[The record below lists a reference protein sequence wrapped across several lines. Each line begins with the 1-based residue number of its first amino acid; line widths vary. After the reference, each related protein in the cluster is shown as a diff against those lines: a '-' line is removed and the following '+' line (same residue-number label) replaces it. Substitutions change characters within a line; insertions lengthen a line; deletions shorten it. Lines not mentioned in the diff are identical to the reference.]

1 LVTKVVATPDQLT
14 IMGTLQAI
22 TGYEPRDIHSTDY
35 IFCNLQTT
43 AEWISVKKVEFIL
56 KSAFLLTLLFN

>member
-1 LVTKVVATPDQLT
+1 LVTKVVATPDQLMK
-14 IMGTLQAI
+14 MGTLQAM

-43 AEWISVKKVEFIL
+43 VEWISVKKFPFIL
-56 KSAFLLTLLFN
+56 KSVFLLTLRFN